1 MKKLVVITI
10 LLLSNSI
17 FGCGYSPYGEDIR
30 YSFFKPNYFNFG
42 EFYSFNYHSNLW
54 GFDYDDSN
62 RTNQYESNILDWYNH
77 LQGRVSLESI
87 VDFNL
92 NLSVIDIHSQSKNE
106 FLHYL
111 YLNKKK
117 KEIQYLINSK
127 KCEELNSWQ
136 ETKPWEKE
144 KIDIEEKNKSFYLSL
159 IHIYNQENNIYL
171 KRKYAFQIIRAA
183 YYLQDFQ
190 TISSVFNKQFKNST
204 KDYLYYWSL
213 YFNCFT
219 KNDASKWV
227 DVANIMANCPEKTNA
242 CYYYFHSEFNLK
254 QALKFAS
261 NPYEIA
267 NLYAF
272 VSLQKVD
279 KNLANLTAIYQKKPN
294 SKLLDFLLLREINK
308 IEDWV
313 YTPYYSNYLPSI
325 EVYNHYWNQTDD
337 KVTTQTLRARSEKDR
352 AYALQVLNFIQSID
366 FSKID
371 NKPLW
376 YSAQIQLLFITN
388 KYSECI
394 LEVDAFQKL
403 FPNEKIGK
411 ELQKIK
417 ALCYVSNQEFGKA
430 IIPYQIKSIVLD
442 NLDDDRFIFAIGR
455 ELEFRGNIT
464 DAVALLSI
472 MDSSTSDGYDSSD
485 VEWQGSRLKTFQ
497 NMEVFYNYFDY
508 LDYVYSADELQL
520 IINRLNQKNNS
531 KFDNIIYKKLFSDK
545 NYLLDLLGTKYI
557 REDRLIEANNTFNS
571 LPNSYWTANYNA
583 WERDKYDE
591 YFAFDHNPFY
601 TLKYTEEFIVHKEKF
616 IVTKLSVTSHLL
628 QFLEKA
634 NNPKTNNRAYYYFL
648 VANCYFNMS
657 DQGNSWMM
665 RRYYSSSNYS
675 DSYQNESYIDER
687 EYRLKLKAI
696 HFYQM
701 AYKSA
706 LSQQFKAL
714 SLRMM
719 EFAQSKSKYDKLEK
733 EFPQYYEDLSSCNS
747 LDQYFNS
754 VK

>member
-1 MKKLVVITI
+1 
-10 LLLSNSI
+10 
-17 FGCGYSPYGEDIR
+17 
-30 YSFFKPNYFNFG
+30 
-42 EFYSFNYHSNLW
+42 
-54 GFDYDDSN
+54 
-62 RTNQYESNILDWYNH
+62 
-77 LQGRVSLESI
+77 
-87 VDFNL
+87 
-92 NLSVIDIHSQSKNE
+92 
-106 FLHYL
+106 
-111 YLNKKK
+111 
-117 KEIQYLINSK
+117 
-127 KCEELNSWQ
+127 
-136 ETKPWEKE
+136 
-144 KIDIEEKNKSFYLSL
+144 
-159 IHIYNQENNIYL
+159 
-171 KRKYAFQIIRAA
+171 
-183 YYLQDFQ
+183 
-190 TISSVFNKQFKNST
+190 
-204 KDYLYYWSL
+204 
-213 YFNCFT
+213 
-219 KNDASKWV
+219 
-227 DVANIMANCPEKTNA
+227 
-242 CYYYFHSEFNLK
+242 
-254 QALKFAS
+254 
-261 NPYEIA
+261 
-267 NLYAF
+267 
-272 VSLQKVD
+272 
-279 KNLANLTAIYQKKPN
+279 
-294 SKLLDFLLLREINK
+294 
-308 IEDWV
+308 
-313 YTPYYSNYLPSI
+313 
-325 EVYNHYWNQTDD
+325 
-337 KVTTQTLRARSEKDR
+337 
-352 AYALQVLNFIQSID
+352 
-366 FSKID
+366 
-371 NKPLW
+371 
-376 YSAQIQLLFITN
+376 
-388 KYSECI
+388 
-394 LEVDAFQKL
+394 
-403 FPNEKIGK
+403 
-411 ELQKIK
+411 
-417 ALCYVSNQEFGKA
+417 
-430 IIPYQIKSIVLD
+430 
-442 NLDDDRFIFAIGR
+442 
-455 ELEFRGNIT
+455 
-464 DAVALLSI
+464 